1 MDWKICPRLDATAR
15 ALFTGDRTD
24 NNFDN
29 PDPSVPPVV
38 TMPGYTKVDL
48 GLKCDLTKN
57 FSIYGRVEN
66 LLDEHYQEAYG
77 FPALGRFFAAGV
89 IAKF

>member
-1 MDWKICPRLDATAR
+1 
-15 ALFTGDRTD
+15 
-24 NNFDN
+24 
-29 PDPSVPPVV
+29 
-38 TMPGYTKVDL
+38 
-48 GLKCDLTKN
+48 LKCDLSKN

-66 LLDEHYQEAYG
+66 LTGENYQEAYG